1 MAHSIAFAQVGEDV
15 NDLKKKLTQVEND
28 LTRFKSD
35 LVNANKE
42 LEDKEKALTNVIQSL
57 TQIHTTRKHWSQLS
71 LSKIQLDTLK
81 NATWHFPRLIIKNIR
96 PIIIKNTCEA
106 VVLRNVGNRSYFYL
120 LI

>member
-42 LEDKEKALTNVIQSL
+42 LEDKEKALTNVIKSL
-57 TQIHTTRKHWSQLS
+57 TQIHSTPKHWSQLS
-71 LSKIQLDTLK
+71 LSKIQLDMLQNDTKLKLSAILK
-81 NATWHFPRLIIKNIR
+81 NTWACCFKECRKSLLFVPLI
-96 PIIIKNTCEA
+96 
-106 VVLRNVGNRSYFYL
+106 
-120 LI
+120 